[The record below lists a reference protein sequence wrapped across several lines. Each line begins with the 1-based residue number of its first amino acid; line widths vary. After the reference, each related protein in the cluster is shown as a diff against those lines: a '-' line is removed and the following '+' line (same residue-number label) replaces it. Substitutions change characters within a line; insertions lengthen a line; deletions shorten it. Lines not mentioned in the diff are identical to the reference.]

1 MSRIDSAQVIAATER
16 PMARYLAGMKD
27 DLEDWM
33 PLEHAARMLLDGAA
47 YDENDFPADF
57 RPLIA
62 MMRLILEKSAAGG
75 WNWADPDVQKV
86 FADVASGAVY
96 MMYADVLVDMVIE
109 ILKAVPIRTVVEVGA
124 GSGFV
129 TGRLCQALR
138 AGGFGDVRLVITDM
152 LESIHTVADSFR
164 SRFSGLA
171 IDACRW
177 NIQTGPPP
185 VLHAMLAPPVLVFER
200 FCLPYAGCGA
210 IGNLAAIT
218 DVLLLVDDLSLTGRK
233 ASFDHIYGRI
243 GTQFLVLEEARRHLA
258 AHFSRMHICDSAVI
272 EKIHSPV
279 TTFTLAVK

>member
-1 MSRIDSAQVIAATER
+1 MSHIDSEKVIAATER
-16 PMARYLAGMKD
+16 PMAWYLESMKG

-33 PLEHAARMLLDGAA
+33 PLEHAAQMLLEGTAF
-47 YDENDFPADF
+47 DENDFAADF
-57 RPLIA
+57 RPIIA
-62 MMRLILEKSAAGG
+62 MMRLILEKSASGG

-109 ILKAVPIRTVVEVGA
+109 ILKAAPILTVVEVGA

-129 TGRLCQALR
+129 TGRLCPALL
-138 AGGFGDVRLVITDM
+138 ANGFGEVRLVITDM
-152 LESIHTVADSFR
+152 LESIQPVADSFR
-164 SRFSGLA
+164 SRFPGLS

-177 NIQTGPPP
+177 NIQNAPPQE
-185 VLHAMLAPPVLVFER
+185 LQAMLAAPVLVFER

-210 IGNLAAIT
+210 IGNLAAIS

-233 ASFDHIYGRI
+233 ASFDHIYGKI

-258 AHFSRMHICDSAVI
+258 ASFSRMHTCDSAVI

>member
-1 MSRIDSAQVIAATER
+1 MSHIDSEKVIAATER
-16 PMARYLAGMKD
+16 PMAWYLESMKG

-33 PLEHAARMLLDGAA
+33 PLEHAAQMLLEGTAF
-47 YDENDFPADF
+47 DENDFAADF
-57 RPLIA
+57 RPIIA
-62 MMRLILEKSAAGG
+62 MMRLILEKSASGG

-86 FADVASGAVY
+86 FADVALGAVY

-109 ILKAVPIRTVVEVGA
+109 ILKASPIRTVVEVGA

-129 TGRLCQALR
+129 TGRLCPALL

-152 LESIHTVADSFR
+152 LESIQPVADSFR
-164 SRFSGLA
+164 SRFPGLS

-177 NIQTGPPP
+177 NIQTGPPQE
-185 VLHAMLAPPVLVFER
+185 LHAMLAAPVLVFER

-210 IGNLAAIT
+210 IGNLATIS

-243 GTQFLVLEEARRHLA
+243 GTQFLVLEEAHRHLA
-258 AHFSRMHICDSAVI
+258 AYFSSMHTCDSAVI

>member
-1 MSRIDSAQVIAATER
+1 MSHIDSEKVIAATER
-16 PMARYLAGMKD
+16 PMAWYLESMKG

-33 PLEHAARMLLDGAA
+33 PLEHAAQMLLEGTAF
-47 YDENDFPADF
+47 DENDFAADF
-57 RPLIA
+57 RPIIA
-62 MMRLILEKSAAGG
+62 MMRLILEKSASGG

-109 ILKAVPIRTVVEVGA
+109 ILKAAPILTVVEVGA

-129 TGRLCQALR
+129 TGRLCPALL
-138 AGGFGDVRLVITDM
+138 ANGFGDVRLVITDM
-152 LESIHTVADSFR
+152 LESIQPVADSFR
-164 SRFSGLA
+164 SRFPGLS

-177 NIQTGPPP
+177 NIQNAPPQE
-185 VLHAMLAPPVLVFER
+185 LQAMLAAPVLVFER

-210 IGNLAAIT
+210 IGNLAAIS

-233 ASFDHIYGRI
+233 ASFDHIYGKI

-258 AHFSRMHICDSAVI
+258 ASFSRMHTCDSAVI